1 MMIIVLNVRC
11 YKYLNCTSV
20 NIIITFCDFI
30 IIKCLTIQKTVVHKR
45 LSFLTVFVLWLQR
58 SGSFFG
64 VFFFS
69 ILYLGVLVWRFNFM
83 RKELDHKDN
92 VIGFLNLFMV
102 LELVSLTKLSSNLG
116 TSVTEIATKLLT
128 IKSPVK

>member
-1 MMIIVLNVRC
+1 MSHNPEIGGA
-11 YKYLNCTSV
+11 
-20 NIIITFCDFI
+20 
-30 IIKCLTIQKTVVHKR
+30 QKVIFFNSICSLIAEEWV
-45 LSFLTVFVLWLQR
+45 FLW
-58 SGSFFG
+58 GG
-64 VFFFS
+64 FFS

-92 VIGFLNLFMV
+92 VIGFLNLFMA
-102 LELVSLTKLSSNLG
+102 LELVSLTKLTSNLG